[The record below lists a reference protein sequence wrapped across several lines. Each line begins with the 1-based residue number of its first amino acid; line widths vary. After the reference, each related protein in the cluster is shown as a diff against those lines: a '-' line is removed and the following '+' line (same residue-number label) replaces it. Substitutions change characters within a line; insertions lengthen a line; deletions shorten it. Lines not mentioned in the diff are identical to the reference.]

1 MSSSF
6 NRFRPASPTQG
17 IGGAAYQHTFFAD
30 RSALSHNI
38 SSFGNRIGDLGAH
51 TQTLDF
57 MRNTGI
63 LQSGANLTSLTQIQP
78 EHLRTDITEERL
90 KHFRDF
96 TSAVVSES
104 DFVSGGGLE
113 NLALSDIGIRI
124 NEALMSK
131 GVVNSLGEIDREQV
145 QQTPVAL
152 SRQDLHADNLS
163 DAELATVNSHVQ
175 SVLSNRIEA
184 VSDPFVSSHGDST
197 LNLLWHNI
205 KETTK
210 WMGYGSLSA
219 VAGAAKLDIS
229 YNTARYIAIAGAL
242 TVLASLSTA
251 PPLLATG
258 IGVFAAGKVLGW
270 AANHMDKHNPL
281 VPYMNMASRVL
292 PLIGVLAGGVGL
304 GIEMYQTN
312 IAIMH
317 LAKSLGLMFP
327 GALAYGFGNLKLDV
341 MDHAA
346 KLKKSYGG
354 QIDPGTENRMKS
366 EMEWASYSIASE
378 KLYLGVRIMLLAV
391 SSAFMVGA
399 LGMLVPALISIPAA
413 GFAATAAIRNPRI
426 SKAIGFDGFNAFKF
440 MNSRILRNFAELTK
454 WKKEELLKDYPSLGG
469 NLDKIFMNPDADE
482 LIFKRDADKHIEEH
496 FGNDELIKTTLLQMY
511 RRSNQNIKDDWM
523 IKTPLKGIK
532 YGLWGATLAAGGV
545 PALLA
550 VSLLPHLVLKHR
562 DGIIDKVF
570 EKNAD
575 TGTKAIARTLAVI
588 APMMASALA
597 LTAAGVGLA
606 PIAAYAAFVGSTAC
620 LLSEL
625 HGGGHSI
632 NTSEGFRTSLAASS
646 KDLIGNLEINK
657 RAKGVTTL
665 IVNPHTGTHEHSLG
679 IFFSAM
685 FNTQNPNISFVCMS
699 DKQPYNTTDLFDQ
712 ELAIAHSEKVLLTF
726 VKQKQNETHERLLE
740 GVTSGPLID
749 RYTKLAA
756 NLRDVAEWFKGG
768 LTKELQ
774 DKFNAEMKGK
784 KRLLKNSIQEDM
796 NKEGLNYADLF
807 ENPEED
813 VLVFRPDWESKV
825 SVKIKNKFNMAI
837 GLYDE
842 FTEDAERVALQQLQL
857 TANELEQ
864 RAERLDKKARKNK
877 VSDSDFNTELDIV
890 RCYDSELVEI
900 LTLTRKEIAGDER
913 MVRKVE
919 NVATINLFRGL
930 AVYKFWRTGP
940 AENYPVADWVTGT
953 WTRVRNPNF
962 RYDAEKG
969 TRDSAKHIWI
979 NRDHVLT
986 EVQQR
991 HKENLSTSDNILLVD
1006 NDPSK
1011 DGDRFIKGEA
1021 PLTIKI
1027 NGQELTLSKDQYYY
1041 LNTQN
1046 NNLPEGQTTAPKAWE
1061 IRTRE
1066 NPDDI
1071 VGKAHSFN
1079 VNIDGTIDISDL
1091 TPEQITNLEG
1101 LKMTGESTSACTGTP
1116 IGTISLNTLV
1126 ADMEGRGLPKAD
1138 IDKVVANL
1146 GAKDD
1151 ENRIFDRERDNE
1163 GKVIEG
1169 TFRYKRVPQKFRD
1182 AIDKLGLSDDAKA
1195 YLQTVYEAM
1204 EISPSVLHFGAY
1216 DYSVMM
1222 DKNDIEVR
1230 THTLLPAI
1238 LEREKGNVIVDLIHK
1253 YSHGPGKY
1261 RLTADTAFEKG
1272 VQLKDVEVVDANIE
1286 LAYTDSDGAR
1296 RIIPYKIDRGAI
1308 ATWRKDG
1315 FEKGRDPN
1323 KERMIGAELET
1334 DADGNAIRFSLLYNG
1349 GAKKVDLDLSAKPRY
1364 LTALFDSGELP
1375 KGGVTPLDLNAFFNE
1390 PFTEGDIPWIK
1401 VTTQSADNKEKTTF
1415 VRCHD
1420 RDRPMLYKKKG
1431 LHNPVKNGDSW
1442 NFGYF
1447 NVTLD
1452 GKDIHITDVRIPRGL
1467 PVQLIKGWTNGLK
1480 EGDKVEDVNNTGNIF
1495 ITGDGKFTVED
1506 PQNGGTNLKGHIIG
1520 MVEGGG
1526 EHFDGKVVDLG
1537 NMLGRSAGKASLCDD
1552 IIEISRNDEGEMEII
1567 SRRHDASGLALDSS
1581 GFIYTFTEEA
1591 SKKLEAAIPDLNWID
1606 QDNIQIKGDHVVLT
1620 ATVPGTGE
1628 KMTITLNAEDLVDNF
1643 GSAFLQNK
1651 EMQVSE
1657 LGHIYTGRDERF
1669 RPSLDIINGN
1679 LRLVVHKVDR
1689 KPADI
1694 ALPANLAKGSDFVI
1708 RPTTANSAVKIGD
1721 RWVPLNMDKVLMDKD
1736 NIDLGIS
1743 QVYEGEIKS
1752 VIGPQTRFGN
1762 WGDISL
1768 QYPRDPYFYGLPISA
1783 GFETI
1788 GEYGENFGLNR
1799 AKALRGQRGI
1809 ESGRTHT
1816 MPYTL
1821 LHNSMFADIMET
1833 NSEYYKKLSDYG
1845 HWLTGAGVSEDTQ
1858 MEMILWMMG
1867 LRMHVVKEMLT
1878 IMAAEKTFDKYKIQ
1892 NTTRYNYSE
1901 SLFTEPFK
1909 MIFKDLLSGLAT
1921 ADPYYF
1927 AGPEAMSEITAGRTW
1942 YKYPWAKS
1950 IELSAIPSFLL
1961 TKGYVPF
1968 FPVDMPIFMSA
1979 WLFRTFSSMRNY
1991 KQQLNSLGYGLLETG
2006 LFDNPAKEIGY
2017 LHGYNKGAWEQW
2029 LYRYQYATFALTSG
2043 GGGGMVPQEFKNTVN
2058 EFYGATVNAEMF
2070 ALTSVLATNA
2080 AEGMANNPT
2089 AVAAM
2094 HNFFGTG
2101 LGTAINMLFGAY
2113 IIALLHKAR
2122 SSLRVEGTPTEAQ
2135 VTLKRAFKIKPEE
2148 LSDSFNSRRLSLNLS
2163 ESDKIPSAG
2172 VKNHSMNVPSWV
2184 KKTAKYATLNKVSI
2198 KKNSVSI
2205 DVPTTAAEARKKIS
2219 DITGLHMPASAKQL
2233 NAESLAILKQLA
2245 DAGILK
2251 DEDGKGT
2258 HFTLMADTTNGLER
2272 MVETALAEG
2281 YKHRAKDVAEFI
2293 GEHITQQEEIY
2304 DGLYDELQRIK
2315 TSVNDNSS
2323 YSTLF
2328 SERDALFNMLRKLGC
2343 VDKKGR
2349 ISFGMQNKWRNQANE
2364 ITEIMALIEMS
2375 ICINA
2380 VNDIKDNKLPTQ
2392 ALAALRKVI
2401 ATTQEHLVIDAA
2413 SKMYRQVTAGK
2424 QKFSVGEKNI
2434 PRE

>member
-131 GVVNSLGEIDREQV
+131 GVVNSLGVIDREQV

-219 VAGAAKLDIS
+219 VAGAAKLNIS
-229 YNTARYIAIAGAL
+229 YNTAKTIAIAGAM

-258 IGVFAAGKVLGW
+258 IGIFAAGKALGW
-270 AANHMDKHNPL
+270 AASHMDRHNPL

-312 IAIMH
+312 IAVMH
-317 LAKSLGLMFP
+317 LAKSLGFMFP
-327 GALAYGFGNLKLDV
+327 GALAYGFGKLKLDV
-341 MDHAA
+341 MNHTN

-378 KLYLGVRIMLLAV
+378 KLYLGVRMMLLCV
-391 SSAFMVGA
+391 SSAFMVGT
-399 LGMLVPALISIPAA
+399 LGLLAPALVSIPAA

-426 SKAIGFDGFNAFKF
+426 SEKIGFDEFEAYKF
-440 MNSRILRNFAELTK
+440 MNTRPLRYFAELTK
-454 WKKEELLKDYPSLGG
+454 WKKDELLKAYPSLGG
-469 NLDKIFMNPDADE
+469 KLDKIFMNPDSDE
-482 LIFKRDADKHIEEH
+482 LIFKRDANKHIKEH
-496 FGNDELIKTTLLQMY
+496 FRDNELVKSALLQMY

-523 IKTPLKGIK
+523 MKTPLKGMK
-532 YGLWGATLAAGGV
+532 YGLWGAAFAAGGL

-562 DGIIDKVF
+562 NKFVDAIFD
-570 EKNAD
+570 KNAD
-575 TGTKAIARTLAVI
+575 TGLKAIVNSMCVI

-620 LLSEL
+620 LLSEI

-646 KDLIGNLEINK
+646 KDLIGDLEISK
-657 RAKGVTTL
+657 KAKGVNTL

-685 FNTQNPNISFVCMS
+685 FNTRNPNISFVCMS
-699 DKQPYNTTDLFDQ
+699 DKQPYNTKDGFGE

-726 VKQKQNETHERLLE
+726 VKQKQDKTHKMLLE
-740 GVTSGPLID
+740 GVISGELKD
-749 RYTKLAA
+749 RYTRLAD
-756 NLRDVAEWFKGG
+756 NLRSVSEWFKGE

-784 KRLLKNSIQEDM
+784 KRLLKSVIEEDM
-796 NKEGLNYADLF
+796 QKEGLNYEGIF

-813 VLVFRPDWESKV
+813 VLILRPDWANNV
-825 SVKIKNKFNMAI
+825 SANMKKKLDIAI
-837 GLYDE
+837 GFFDE
-842 FTEDAERVALQQLQL
+842 YTEDAERVALQQLQL
-857 TANELEQ
+857 TANEMEQ
-864 RAERLDKKARKNK
+864 RASRLEKKARRNEM
-877 VSDSDFNTELDIV
+877 SDKDLNTELDIV
-890 RCYDSELVEI
+890 RCYDADLVEI
-900 LTLTRKEIAGDER
+900 LTLSRKELAGDER

-919 NVATINLFRGL
+919 NVAAINLFRGL
-930 AVYKFWRTGP
+930 AVYKFWSSGP
-940 AENYPVADWVTGT
+940 ADNYPVAEWVTGT

-962 RYDAEKG
+962 RYDAERG
-969 TRDSAKHIWI
+969 SRDAAKHIWI
-979 NRDHVLT
+979 RRDHVLT

-991 HKENLSTSDNILLVD
+991 HKENLSTSDHILLVD

-1011 DGDRFIKGEA
+1011 DAGRFISDKEV
-1021 PLTIKI
+1021 LKI
-1027 NGQELTLSKDQYYY
+1027 NLNGQEIELSEGDYYF
-1041 LNTQN
+1041 LNDPEVD
-1046 NNLPEGQTTAPKAWE
+1046 PEGQTAAPKVSA
-1061 IRTRE
+1061 ILTRQ
-1066 NPDDI
+1066 NSTDTI
-1071 VGKAHSFN
+1071 GLSHSFT
-1079 VNIDGTIDISDL
+1079 VNNDGTLTIADL
-1091 TPEQITNLEG
+1091 TPDQNRQLSGI
-1101 LKMTGESTSACTGTP
+1101 KMTGESTSACTGSP
-1116 IGTISLNTLV
+1116 IGTISLSSLA
-1126 ADMEGRGLPKAD
+1126 ADMKSKGLSDAD
-1138 IDKVVANL
+1138 IAEVTGNL
-1146 GAKDD
+1146 LSDND
-1151 ENRIFDRERDNE
+1151 ENRLFDREKDSLGNVNN
-1163 GKVIEG
+1163 GI
-1169 TFRYKRVPQKFRD
+1169 FRYKRVPQKFRD
-1182 AIDKLGLSDDAKA
+1182 ALGKLGISAQAKD

-1204 EISPSVLHFGAY
+1204 EISPSVMHFEAY

-1238 LEREKGNVIVDLIHK
+1238 LEREKGNIIVDLIHK
-1253 YSHGPGKY
+1253 YKHGPGKY
-1261 RLTADTAFEKG
+1261 KLTAGSAFDKKA
-1272 VQLKDVEVVDANIE
+1272 VLKDVEVVDANIE
-1286 LAYTDSDGAR
+1286 LAYTDTDGTR
-1296 RIIPYKIDRGAI
+1296 RVIPYKIDRGAI
-1308 ATWRKDG
+1308 VTWRKDG
-1315 FEKGRDPN
+1315 FVENRDPN
-1323 KERMIGAELET
+1323 KQRMIGAELET
-1334 DADGNAIRFSLLYNG
+1334 DNAGNVTRFSVLYNDG
-1349 GAKKVDLDLSAKPRY
+1349 SKQVDMDLSAKPRY
-1364 LTALFDSGELP
+1364 LNALFSSGKLP
-1375 KGGVTPLDLNAFFNE
+1375 KNSVIPLDLNAFFND
-1390 PFTEGDIPWIK
+1390 PFTEGDLPWLK
-1401 VTTQSADNKEKTTF
+1401 VTTEIPSAGKEDITF
-1415 VRCHD
+1415 VRCHE

-1431 LHNPVKNGDSW
+1431 LHEPVKTSDNGNTWD
-1442 NFGYF
+1442 FGYF
-1447 NVTLD
+1447 TVTLD
-1452 GKDIHITDVRIPRGL
+1452 GKEILIDDVRIPRGL
-1467 PVQLIKGWTNGLK
+1467 PVQIIKGWTTGLK
-1480 EGDKVEDVNNTGNIF
+1480 EGDKIEDINNTGDIF
-1495 ITGDGKFTVED
+1495 ITKDGAFTVED
-1506 PQNGGTNLKGHIIG
+1506 PKDGGANLKGHIIG
-1520 MVEGGG
+1520 LVEGGSMN
-1526 EHFDGKVVDLG
+1526 GKTIDLG
-1537 NMLGRSAGKASLCDD
+1537 KMLGTSAGRALQCDD
-1552 IIEISRNDEGEMEII
+1552 IIEVSRDEYGNMEAV
-1567 SRRHDASGLALDSS
+1567 SRRRDALGLPLDSS
-1581 GFIYTFTEEA
+1581 GFVYTLTEKA
-1591 SKKLEAAIPDLNWID
+1591 AKMLENAVPDLSWLD
-1606 QDNIQIKGDHVVLT
+1606 QESILITGNSVQLQYS
-1620 ATVPGTGE
+1620 VPGDNKRT
-1628 KMTITLNAEDLVDNF
+1628 TITLESEDLVDNF
-1643 GSAFLQNK
+1643 GAGFLKNK

-1657 LGHIYTGRDERF
+1657 IGHIYTGSDERF

-1689 KPADI
+1689 KKVKI
-1694 ALPANLAKGSDFVI
+1694 VLPGDMQNKTDFVI

-1721 RWVPLNMDKVLMDKD
+1721 KWVPLNIDKVLMDKE
-1736 NIDLGIS
+1736 NMDLDIS

-1816 MPYTL
+1816 MPYTM

-1909 MIFKDLLSGLAT
+1909 MIFKDLLSGLTT

-1927 AGPEAMSEITAGRTW
+1927 ASPEAMAEITAGRTW
-1942 YKYPWAKS
+1942 YKYPWTKS
-1950 IELSAIPSFLL
+1950 VELSAIPSFLL

-1979 WLFRTFSSMRNY
+1979 WLFRTFSSMKNY

-2043 GGGGMVPQEFKNTVN
+2043 GGSGLVPQEFKNTVN

-2070 ALTSVLATNA
+2070 ALTSVIATNA
-2080 AEGMANNPT
+2080 AEGLANNPT

-2113 IIALLHKAR
+2113 IIALLQKSR
-2122 SSLRVEGTPTEAQ
+2122 KSLRVEGTPAEEQ

-2148 LSDSFNSRRLSLNLS
+2148 LNVALSS
-2163 ESDKIPSAG
+2163 YIG
-2172 VKNHSMNVPSWV
+2172 
-2184 KKTAKYATLNKVSI
+2184 
-2198 KKNSVSI
+2198 
-2205 DVPTTAAEARKKIS
+2205 RKKQAIKNY
-2219 DITGLHMPASAKQL
+2219 TGLKVFASSSSTLK
-2233 NAESLAILKQLA
+2233 ESGEILKQLA
-2245 DAGILK
+2245 DAGIFK
-2251 DEDGKGT
+2251 DENGKGT
-2258 HFTLMADTTNGLER
+2258 HFTLMADDTANLYQ
-2272 MVETALAEG
+2272 MVESALSEG
-2281 YKHRAKDVAEFI
+2281 YKHRAADVAAFI
-2293 GEHITQQEEIY
+2293 GDHISQQKDIY
-2304 DGLYDELQRIK
+2304 DGLYMELQRIK
-2315 TSVNDNSS
+2315 GSVKEHSD
-2323 YSTLF
+2323 YKTLF
-2328 SERDALFNMLRKLGC
+2328 DERDALFNMLRKLGC

-2364 ITEIMALIEMS
+2364 ITEIMALIEMR

-2380 VNDIKDNKLPTQ
+2380 VNDIRDNKLPTQ

-2424 QKFSVGEKNI
+2424 QKFSVGKKDI
-2434 PRE
+2434 PR

>member
-1 MSSSF
+1 MSPFFGSYKSAA
-6 NRFRPASPTQG
+6 PAQS
-17 IGGAAYQHTFFAD
+17 IGRAAYSHNYFAD

-38 SSFGNRIGDLGAH
+38 SSFGSRIGDAGAH
-51 TQTLDF
+51 LQTVDF
-57 MRNTGI
+57 MRNVGI
-63 LQSGANLTSLTQIQP
+63 LKKGTDIASLTQIRP
-78 EHLRTDITEERL
+78 EDLRTDITEERL

-124 NEALMSK
+124 NEALISR
-131 GVVNSLGEIDREQV
+131 GVVNSLGVIDREQV
-145 QQTPVAL
+145 QKNPVAL

-163 DAELATVNSHVQ
+163 DEDLATVNSQVK
-175 SVLSNRIEA
+175 SVLSNRIET

-210 WMGYGSLSA
+210 WMGHGSISA

-229 YNTARYIAIAGAL
+229 YNTAKFIALAGAL

-258 IGVFAAGKVLGW
+258 IGIFAAGKALGW
-270 AANHMDKHNPL
+270 AASHMDRHNPL

-317 LAKSLGLMFP
+317 LAKSLGFMFP
-327 GALAYGFGNLKLDV
+327 GALAYGFGKLKLDV
-341 MDHAA
+341 MDHTA

-354 QIDPGTENRMKS
+354 QIDPGTEKRMKS
-366 EMEWASYSIASE
+366 EMEWASHSIASE
-378 KLYLGVRIMLLAV
+378 KLYLGVRTMLLAV
-391 SSAFMVGA
+391 SSAFMVGT

-426 SKAIGFDGFNAFKF
+426 SKAIGFDGFNAYKL
-440 MNSRILRNFAELTK
+440 MNSPLLRNFAELTK

-469 NLDKIFMNPDADE
+469 KLDKIFMDPDADE
-482 LIFKRDADKHIEEH
+482 LIFKRDADKHIKEH
-496 FGNDELIKTTLLQMY
+496 FRDNELIKTTLLQMY
-511 RRSNQNIKDDWM
+511 RKSNQNIKDDWM
-523 IKTPLKGIK
+523 MKTPLKGIK
-532 YGLWGATLAAGGV
+532 YGLWGAALAAGGA

-562 DGIIDKVF
+562 DNFIDKMF

-657 RAKGVTTL
+657 KAKGVTTL
-665 IVNPHTGTHEHSLG
+665 VVNPHTGTYEHSLG

-699 DKQPYNTTDLFDQ
+699 DKQPYETTDSFDK

-726 VKQKQNETHERLLE
+726 VKQKQDETHERLLE
-740 GVTSGPLID
+740 GVTSGPPKD
-749 RYTKLAA
+749 RYTTLAA

-784 KRLLKNSIQEDM
+784 KRLLKNSIEEDM
-796 NKEGLNYADLF
+796 NKEGLNYEDLF

-825 SVKIKNKFNMAI
+825 SEKIKKKFNIAI
-837 GLYDE
+837 GFYDE
-842 FTEDAERVALQQLQL
+842 FTEDAERVALQQLKL

-864 RAERLDKKARKNK
+864 RAQRLEKKVRKNK
-877 VSDSDFNTELDIV
+877 VSEKDFNTELDIV

-940 AENYPVADWVTGT
+940 AGNYPVADWVTGT

-1006 NDPSK
+1006 NDPSQ
-1011 DGDRFIKGEA
+1011 DTRFKSDDKEDI
-1021 PLTIKI
+1021 TIKV

-1066 NPDDI
+1066 KPEDV

-1091 TPEQITNLEG
+1091 TPKQTTDLKG

-1126 ADMEGRGLPKAD
+1126 ADMRGRGLSEAD
-1138 IDKVVANL
+1138 IEKVIANL
-1146 GAKDD
+1146 GSEDD

-1163 GKVIEG
+1163 GKVIDG

-1182 AIDKLGLSDDAKA
+1182 AREKLDISEDAGK

-1204 EISPSVLHFGAY
+1204 EISPSVMHFGAY

-1230 THTLLPAI
+1230 TQTLLPAI

-1261 RLTADTAFEKG
+1261 KITGDTAFEKG

-1315 FEKGRDPN
+1315 YLDGAPN
-1323 KERMIGAELET
+1323 KQRMIGAELET
-1334 DADGNAIRFSLLYNG
+1334 DAGGNVIRFSLLYNG

-1364 LTALFDSGELP
+1364 LTALFGSGELP
-1375 KGGVTPLDLNAFFNE
+1375 KGGVTHLDLNAFFND
-1390 PFTEGDIPWIK
+1390 PFTEGDVPWIK

-1431 LHNPVKNGDSW
+1431 LHNPVKAGDSW

-1447 NVTLD
+1447 SVTLD
-1452 GKDIHITDVRIPRGL
+1452 GKDILISDVRIPRGL

-1480 EGDKVEDVNNTGNIF
+1480 EGDKIKDVDNTGNIY
-1495 ITGDGKFTVED
+1495 ITGDGRFTVEK
-1506 PQNGGTNLKGHIIG
+1506 PQNGGTNLNGHIIG
-1520 MVEGGG
+1520 MVEGGALN
-1526 EHFDGKVVDLG
+1526 GKVVDLG

-1552 IIEISRNDEGEMEII
+1552 IIEISRNDKGKIEVI

-1581 GFIYTFTEEA
+1581 GFVYTFTEEA

-1606 QDNIQIKGDHVVLT
+1606 QDNIQIKGNKVFLT

-1657 LGHIYTGRDERF
+1657 LGHIYTGSDERF

-1694 ALPANLAKGSDFVI
+1694 ALPAALEEGSDFVI

-1721 RWVPLNMDKVLMDKD
+1721 RWVPLNMDKVLMDKE

-1909 MIFKDLLSGLAT
+1909 MIFKDLLSGLTT

-1927 AGPEAMSEITAGRTW
+1927 AGPEAMAEITAGRTW

-2089 AVAAM
+2089 AIAAM

-2122 SSLRVEGTPTEAQ
+2122 ASLRVEGTTTEAQ

-2148 LSDSFNSRRLSLNLS
+2148 LNTVLSTYIGNKKQEIKNYTGIKGLASSGDTLK
-2163 ESDKIPSAG
+2163 ESTS
-2172 VKNHSMNVPSWV
+2172 
-2184 KKTAKYATLNKVSI
+2184 
-2198 KKNSVSI
+2198 
-2205 DVPTTAAEARKKIS
+2205 
-2219 DITGLHMPASAKQL
+2219 
-2233 NAESLAILKQLA
+2233 ILKQLA

-2258 HFTLMADTTNGLER
+2258 HFTLVTDTTNGLEQ

-2293 GEHITQQEEIY
+2293 GKNITQQNDVY
-2304 DGLYDELQRIK
+2304 DNLYEELQRIK
-2315 TSVNDNSS
+2315 ASVKDNSE

-2364 ITEIMALIEMS
+2364 ITEIMALTEMS

-2380 VNDIKDNKLPTQ
+2380 VDDIKDNKLPTQ

-2424 QKFSVGEKNI
+2424 QKFSVGKKDI
-2434 PRE
+2434 PR